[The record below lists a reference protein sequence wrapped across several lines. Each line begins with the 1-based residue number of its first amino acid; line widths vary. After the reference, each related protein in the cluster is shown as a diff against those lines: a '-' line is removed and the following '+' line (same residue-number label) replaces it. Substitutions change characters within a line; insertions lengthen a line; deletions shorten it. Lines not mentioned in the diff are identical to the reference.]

1 MASRDEHNERGFVLA
16 AALIIAVLYFALM
29 ELLLMDSA
37 RALNE
42 AQRYRSQV
50 IAQTLAESGA
60 ERSSAQMMA
69 KFTNQANAATD
80 QGKMS
85 GTMQHNASSFEIV
98 GDGEATGVPPA
109 KAHVELKGAI
119 FGNHIQI
126 DYATHT
132 P

>member
-1 MASRDEHNERGFVLA
+1 MGKRERGFVLA
-16 AALIIAVLYFALM
+16 AALIIAVLYLALM
-29 ELLLMDSA
+29 ELLLMDST

-60 ERSSAQMMA
+60 ERAAAQMVT
-69 KFTNQANAATD
+69 KLSNSANGED
-80 QGKMS
+80 WQGTMT
-85 GTMQHNASSFEIV
+85 GTMQHPGSSFEII
-98 GDGEATGVPPA
+98 GDGIATGVPSA
-109 KAHVELKGAI
+109 KAHVELKGAV
-119 FGNHIQI
+119 FGTHIQI

>member
-1 MASRDEHNERGFVLA
+1 MGRRERGFVLA
-16 AALIIAVLYFALM
+16 AALIIAVLYLALM

-60 ERSSAQMMA
+60 ERAAAQMIT
-69 KFTNQANAATD
+69 KFSNNANAANGEGT
-80 QGKMS
+80 MS
-85 GTMQHNASSFEIV
+85 GTMQHAGNTFFIT
-98 GDGEATGVPPA
+98 GDGVASGVPSA
-109 KAHVELKGAI
+109 KAHVELKGSVS
-119 FGNHIQI
+119 GTHIQI
-126 DYATHT
+126 DFATHT

>member
-1 MASRDEHNERGFVLA
+1 MGSSERGFVLA
-16 AALIIAVLYFALM
+16 AALIIAVLYLALM
-29 ELLLMDSA
+29 ELLLMDST

-60 ERSSAQMMA
+60 ERAAAQMVTKSSTNASGQDWQGAMA
-69 KFTNQANAATD
+69 
-80 QGKMS
+80 
-85 GTMQHNASSFEIV
+85 GTMQHAGSSFEIT
-98 GDGEATGVPPA
+98 GDGAATGVPPA

-119 FGNHIQI
+119 FGTHLQI